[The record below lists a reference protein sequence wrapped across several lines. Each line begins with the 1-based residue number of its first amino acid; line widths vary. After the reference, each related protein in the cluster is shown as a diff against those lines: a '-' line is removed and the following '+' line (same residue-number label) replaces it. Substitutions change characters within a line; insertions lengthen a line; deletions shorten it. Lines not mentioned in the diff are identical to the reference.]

1 MYYALTSREE
11 LLRHFPKSAVG
22 AEIGVA
28 EGTFSAA
35 ILSAAEPREL
45 HLIDPW
51 SYLESGSDLL
61 RGRGHLADM
70 DRARAGKF
78 NPPAPLPEGDRKYAE
93 VVARFEGEPSVRIH
107 RQYSYKAAGSFPD
120 RFFDFVYID
129 GNHHYE
135 FVLRDLEDF
144 AAKLKPG
151 GLMFG
156 HDFFE
161 DAFARQEH
169 YGVIEAVNAFVKR
182 SDFRFLML
190 TAEPFSTFCLAR
202 RLDDFAA
209 AFLRNV
215 LESDLQMIEIPD
227 AVASNYRDKSYKR
240 QDGSINRI
248 PSFMSSRQFQLA

>member
-11 LLRHFPKSAVG
+11 LLRIFPKGAVG

-35 ILSAAEPREL
+35 ILEAAEPRQL

-51 SYLESGSDLL
+51 SFLETGPDLL
-61 RGRGHLADM
+61 RGHGHLADI
-70 DRARAGKF
+70 DRSGAGKF
-78 NPPAPLPEGDRKYAE
+78 GPPASVPEGDGKYAQ
-93 VVARFEGEPSVRIH
+93 VAARFEGDPRVHIH
-107 RQYSYKAAGSFPD
+107 RQYSYKAAGDFPD
-120 RFFDFVYID
+120 QFFDFVYID
-129 GNHHYE
+129 GDHHYE
-135 FVLRDLEDF
+135 FVLRDLQDF
-144 AAKLKPG
+144 AARLKPG

-161 DAFARQEH
+161 DAFARDEH
-169 YGVIEAVNAFVKR
+169 YGVVEAVNAFLKR

-209 AFLRNV
+209 AFLRNA
-215 LESDLQMIEIPD
+215 LESDLQMIEMPD
-227 AVASNYRDKSYKR
+227 ALASNYRDKSYRR
-240 QDGSINRI
+240 QDGSLKRI